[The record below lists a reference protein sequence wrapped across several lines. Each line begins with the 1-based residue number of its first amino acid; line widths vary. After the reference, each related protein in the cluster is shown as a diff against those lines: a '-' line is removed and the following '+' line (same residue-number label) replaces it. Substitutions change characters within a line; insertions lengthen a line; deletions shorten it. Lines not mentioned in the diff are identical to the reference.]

1 LEALED
7 IESKLGKMDEKERQ
21 EIDRKL
27 KALGEE
33 VKSHYMERE
42 RVLEFYKTGQADKIK
57 KARGERVAEY
67 HKMVY
72 EKTFEGLAGVE
83 EREQGKREEKDY
95 SEDIVAMRREI
106 REVKQL
112 VNEGRTERKEGD
124 YSEALI
130 GIGEGLKAMG
140 QGMKALEG
148 IEQGVRQG
156 LEHGFEKIREAVS
169 EIKVNVSGAS
179 VERSVQDSGSSGEK
193 EKVVWDPE
201 ETERRIAEGGRG
213 SITLRPED

>member
-1 LEALED
+1 
-7 IESKLGKMDEKERQ
+7 MDEKERQ
-21 EIDRKL
+21 EIDREL
-27 KALGEE
+27 KELGEE
-33 VKSHYMERE
+33 VESYYMERE
-42 RVLEFYKTGQADKIK
+42 SVLEFHKTGQADKIK
-57 KARGERVAEY
+57 KAREGRVAEY

-72 EKTFEGLAGVE
+72 EKTFEGLVE
-83 EREQGKREEKDY
+83 ERETEKREEKDY
-95 SEDIVAMRREI
+95 SEDIAAMRREI

-148 IEQGVRQG
+148 LEQGVRQG
-156 LEHGFEKIREAVS
+156 LEQGFEKIREAVS
-169 EIKVNVSGAS
+169 EIRVNVSGSS
-179 VERSVQDSGSSGEK
+179 VERGIQGSSSAESSGKREELK
-193 EKVVWDPE
+193 WDPK
-201 ETERRIAEGGRG
+201 ETKRRIAGGGKG